1 MIRLFSELG
10 IKSDFLL
17 YHQTR
22 MMGSIILEEVVIETP
37 PRETCINLSPVD
49 QNGTVCKNIVL
60 EKRQESSNMLD
71 TFR

>member
-1 MIRLFSELG
+1 
-10 IKSDFLL
+10 
-17 YHQTR
+17 
-22 MMGSIILEEVVIETP
+22 
-37 PRETCINLSPVD
+37 LSPVD